1 MRAQLRRTLRQVVEL
16 QRANQALEA
25 AAARAA
31 GQAPAAAAEE
41 EGEEGEAGPRETT
54 YLMQARR
61 CALRETRPCCVGCR
75 RLFAARLHAAGV
87 FHLLVWRCGGFGGL
101 SDAFRRGASVFA
113 LLPACPFGVWGNR
126 YPLTANRQ
134 PPTTG
139 RRQQLPQELVAT
151 KLELAELK
159 ELQLVTQR
167 QLSRQVPIV
176 EMSRSVSL
184 SARSTGGA
192 SLGGRT
198 ASHLSLRSSV
208 E

>member
-1 MRAQLRRTLRQVVEL
+1 
-16 QRANQALEA
+16 
-25 AAARAA
+25 
-31 GQAPAAAAEE
+31 
-41 EGEEGEAGPRETT
+41 
-54 YLMQARR
+54 
-61 CALRETRPCCVGCR
+61 
-75 RLFAARLHAAGV
+75 
-87 FHLLVWRCGGFGGL
+87 
-101 SDAFRRGASVFA
+101 
-113 LLPACPFGVWGNR
+113 
-126 YPLTANRQ
+126 
-134 PPTTG
+134 
-139 RRQQLPQELVAT
+139 ELVAT